1 MAVEDIV
8 ALVGHA
14 VEAHIDGEV
23 HGFVKGEKEGL
34 LLSHNGVQ
42 YVLSIQSREDFE
54 GNLPQ
59 HMRGFT
65 LYELGDE
72 GHKDVGGEGG

>member
-8 ALVGHA
+8 ALAGHA
-14 VEAHIDGEV
+14 IDPHVDGEV
-23 HGFVKGEKEGL
+23 LGFVKGEKEGL

-42 YVLSIQSREDFE
+42 YILTIQTREDFE

-59 HMRGFT
+59 HMRGLT

-72 GHKDVGGEGG
+72 DHKDVGGEG